1 MLRHEFIRKVIS
13 QSPNIV
19 NGKKFDYQVL
29 EDKENY
35 YLYRIPFMEEKQLFT
50 TIPKMFIDS
59 PVNWINHI
67 YHGNQFYYED
77 GTPRVGGTYGRYPG
91 CGIGN
96 WKGSLNNPY
105 VQKIRKQNILFLC

>member
-1 MLRHEFIRKVIS
+1 MLRHDFVRKVIS
-13 QSPNIV
+13 QSPNV
-19 NGKKFDYQVL
+19 VYAKKYSYQVL

-35 YLYRIPFMEEKQLFT
+35 YLYRISFMEEKQLFT

-59 PVNWINHI
+59 PIDWINHI
-67 YHGNQFYYED
+67 YHGNQYYHED
-77 GTPRVGGTYGRYPG
+77 GTPRVGGKNGRYPG

>member
-1 MLRHEFIRKVIS
+1 MLRNDFIFKVIS
-13 QSPNIV
+13 KTPEIV
-19 NGKKFDYQVL
+19 HAKRFDYQVL
-29 EDKENY
+29 QDKENY

-50 TIPKMFIDS
+50 TIPKMFINS
-59 PVNWINHI
+59 PINWTNHI
-67 YHGNQFYYED
+67 YHGNQFYHED
-77 GTPRVGGTYGRYPG
+77 GTPRVGGTNGRYPG